1 MNKAYKYR
9 LYPNKEQEVLFA
21 KHFGHARHVYNWALA
36 TKKAHFEEHGKSLSR
51 FELQKQMVVSK
62 KTTKV
67 WLAEVNSQT
76 LLAALANLDVA
87 FRNFFRKNAGYPRF
101 KSKKD
106 SCQSFQCPQHV
117 FVDRE
122 KGIITLPKIR
132 GIKAKIHR
140 SFEGNIKT
148 CTISK
153 TAAGHYYI
161 AILVEDGKSIP
172 EAANI
177 DPSSTIGIDVGLT
190 NFLVLS
196 DGRKEG
202 NLRFLGK
209 SLRNLRKRN
218 RQLARCKKGSSNR
231 TKKKLNVA
239 KVHDQITKQRRFFHH
254 NIANKIVNDIQVD
267 TIAFE
272 NLNIKG
278 MMKNKKLARHIADVS
293 WASFV
298 NIVQYKAAWAG
309 KNIIFCSRFAPSSK
323 ACSCGEINSKLKL
336 SERQWQCNAC
346 LVSHDRDILAAN
358 NIKAFALQN
367 LDSQLATMR

>member
-1 MNKAYKYR
+1 M
-9 LYPNKEQEVLFA
+9 
-21 KHFGHARHVYNWALA
+21 
-36 TKKAHFEEHGKSLSR
+36 
-51 FELQKQMVVSK
+51 
-62 KTTKV
+62 
-67 WLAEVNSQT
+67 
-76 LLAALANLDVA
+76 
-87 FRNFFRKNAGYPRF
+87 
-101 KSKKD
+101 
-106 SCQSFQCPQHV
+106 
-117 FVDRE
+117 
-122 KGIITLPKIR
+122 
-132 GIKAKIHR
+132 
-140 SFEGNIKT
+140 
-148 CTISK
+148 
-153 TAAGHYYI
+153 
-161 AILVEDGKSIP
+161 
-172 EAANI
+172 
-177 DPSSTIGIDVGLT
+177 
-190 NFLVLS
+190 VLS

-323 ACSCGEINSKLKL
+323 VCSCGEINSKLKL
-336 SERQWQCNAC
+336 SERLWQCNAC

>member
-1 MNKAYKYR
+1 
-9 LYPNKEQEVLFA
+9 
-21 KHFGHARHVYNWALA
+21 LA

-106 SCQSFQCPQHV
+106 SGQSFQCPQHV

-298 NIVQYKAAWAG
+298 NIVQYKATWAG

-323 ACSCGEINSKLKL
+323 SCSCGEINSKLKL
-336 SERQWQCNAC
+336 SERLWQCNAC